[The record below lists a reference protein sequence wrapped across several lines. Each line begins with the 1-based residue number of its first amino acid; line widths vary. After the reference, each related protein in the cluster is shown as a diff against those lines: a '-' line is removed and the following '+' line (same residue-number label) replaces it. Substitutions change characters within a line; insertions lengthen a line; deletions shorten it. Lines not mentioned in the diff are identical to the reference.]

1 VPIRP
6 AELADLP
13 ALVALENDA
22 FASDRLSRRSL
33 RYYISAPSAAL
44 IVCERRGC
52 LAGYSLV
59 AFRKRSRI
67 ARLFSIAVGRPSRG
81 LELGLVLLKASEK
94 AARARGAAVLYLEV
108 AIRNR
113 RAVALY
119 ERNGYRRYDRIE
131 NYYEDGATALCYEK
145 QLRRSWR

>member
-1 VPIRP
+1 MPIRP

-13 ALVALENDA
+13 ALVALENAA

-59 AFRKRSRI
+59 AFRKGSRV
-67 ARLFSIAVGRPSRG
+67 ARLYAIAVGRASRG
-81 LELGLVLLKASEK
+81 LKLGAVLLKASEK
-94 AARARGAAVLYLEV
+94 AARDRGAAVLYLEV
-108 AIRNR
+108 RVRNR

-119 ERNGYRRYDRIE
+119 EENGYRFCDRIE
-131 NYYEDGATALCYEK
+131 DYYEDGATALCYEK
-145 QLRRSWR
+145 QLWCSWK